1 MTRLRRYEENVEL
14 IFKILYFLL
23 AAGTFCP
30 FIYDSSLQ
38 PILVKMVLGVGG
50 ILLFLRAADWKHY
63 IRMPG
68 LSWMALFVLSFL
80 LSSFMNRRY
89 GMSENFKWMIWMILQ
104 MGCLYTCKLDR
115 SRESYEK
122 EFRILSHVMLGYS
135 MIAAIAK
142 IGKEYEKRYPQT
154 YRVISKTNGGHGSTI
169 NCGIEQSRGTFFK
182 VVDGDDWV
190 NTEALIEVVRRL
202 KTCGADYVVTDY
214 CEVNDKTKEQV
225 RKQFPALDV
234 CREIRFENAAEK
246 VQIPMH
252 ALIIRTDLLKTH
264 QIRLDEHCFY
274 VDVEYVLF
282 PVPYVETVVYYPE
295 PVYMYRLAQETQ
307 SVSIRGYQRHIQDHI
322 RVIFHLSQFFEEY
335 RENAGN
341 SEKTAYIAR
350 RIAQMIGDQ
359 VTIFLSFPEENTE
372 TQKQF
377 LEFDRQLRKTSKTI
391 YELSG
396 RESGTLRL
404 LRRTGFRGYRL
415 IRKLARKRNNMEE

>member
-1 MTRLRRYEENVEL
+1 MEKVLTVVIPSFNVEKYLRQTLESSRNEEILEDVEVL
-14 IFKILYFLL
+14 IVDDGSTD
-23 AAGTFCP
+23 GT
-30 FIYDSSLQ
+30 
-38 PILVKMVLGVGG
+38 
-50 ILLFLRAADWKHY
+50 
-63 IRMPG
+63 
-68 LSWMALFVLSFL
+68 
-80 LSSFMNRRY
+80 
-89 GMSENFKWMIWMILQ
+89 
-104 MGCLYTCKLDR
+104 
-115 SRESYEK
+115 
-122 EFRILSHVMLGYS
+122 
-135 MIAAIAK
+135 AK